1 MSTASVCIAN
11 IGRRGRRQ
19 RATFGIVLL
28 VVGAGI
34 LVALVVSGAPRAWR
48 LALFLPFW
56 AAAIGVLQ
64 AREKT

>member
-1 MSTASVCIAN
+1 MMGIAN
-11 IGRRGRRQ
+11 IGRRGQRQ
-19 RATFGIVLL
+19 RLAFGSVLF

-34 LVALVVSGAPRAWR
+34 LVALVAVGAHRAWR
-48 LALFLPFW
+48 LALFVPFW